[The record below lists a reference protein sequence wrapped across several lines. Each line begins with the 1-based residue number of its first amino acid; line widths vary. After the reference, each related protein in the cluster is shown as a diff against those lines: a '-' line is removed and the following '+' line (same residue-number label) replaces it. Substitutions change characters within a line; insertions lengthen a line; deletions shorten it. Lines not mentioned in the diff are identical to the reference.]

1 MHSRCYL
8 FFISCFF
15 ISSVLC
21 AATTPTQTLIAR
33 TLSPTPIIDDLHA
46 LTKTIGGRPTGSP
59 AMDKAVN
66 WSVSLLTQAGLEHVH
81 TEPYSPERNW
91 LPQIETAQY
100 SVASAQEKPL
110 RVAAMPF
117 SPSTSE
123 HGLLAEVY
131 AIGPGDQ
138 TAFTAAGKKLKGKWL
153 LVTPP
158 LMNTVEDL
166 LNEYSMTPPIF
177 ARAKKAEAAGI
188 LWVSNRPGRLLY
200 RHNITFNG
208 SMSELPAAIIERQ
221 GGEDIIA
228 QLKKDKTVK
237 VNLTLRNEIQIKPI
251 NQNVI
256 AEIKGSTK
264 PDEVIILGAHLDSWD
279 LGEGAL
285 DNGCN
290 ATLVLD
296 VARQMMTLAKE
307 GQRPQRTVRFMLY
320 SGEELGLYGSY
331 FDTINHAPELDKI
344 KAAIFYDIGT
354 GQTTGYTLS
363 GRHDMAITVEKALKP
378 VAAFGPFTQTFDTS
392 IDTDNFDYVLQGIPT
407 LVANQNPQPYLAPY
421 HAETDTFEKVDQRE
435 LKLNTAIAAVL
446 LWGLANE
453 QTLAPRQNRK
463 EITALLQSTGVDKE
477 MKNFSIWNDF
487 ITGRRGMNPDRE

>member
-1 MHSRCYL
+1 MHFRCYL
-8 FFISCFF
+8 LSISCFF
-15 ISSVLC
+15 ISSALC
-21 AATTPTQTLIAR
+21 AANTPTQTLLAR

-59 AMDKAVN
+59 AMDKAVD
-66 WSVSLLTQAGLEHVH
+66 WSVSRFTQAELENVH
-81 TEPYSPERNW
+81 TETYSPERNW
-91 LPQIETAQY
+91 LPQIETALY
-100 SVASAQEKPL
+100 TVGSTQEKPL

-123 HGLLAEVY
+123 QGLLAEVY
-131 AIGPGDQ
+131 AIGSGDQ
-138 TAFTAAGKKLKGKWL
+138 AAFTAAGKKLKGKWL

-158 LMNTVEDL
+158 LMKTVEDL
-166 LNEYSMTPPIF
+166 LNEYTITPPIF
-177 ARAKKAEAAGI
+177 ARAKKAGAAGI
-188 LWVSNRPGRLLY
+188 LWVSNRPGQLLY

-208 SMSELPAAIIERQ
+208 SMSALPAAVIERQ
-221 GGEDIIA
+221 GGEAMIS
-228 QLKKDKTVK
+228 QLKKRKTVK
-237 VNLTLRNEIQIKPI
+237 VKLTLRPEIQIKPM
-251 NQNVI
+251 NRNVI
-256 AEIKGSTK
+256 AEIKGTTMS
-264 PDEVIILGAHLDSWD
+264 DEVIILGAHLDSWD

-290 ATLVLD
+290 ATLVMD

-320 SGEELGLYGSY
+320 SGEELGLYGSH

-363 GRHDMAITVEKALKP
+363 GRHDMAAAVEKALKP
-378 VAAFGPFTQTFDTS
+378 VAAFGPFTQTFDAS

-421 HAETDTFEKVDQRE
+421 HADSDTFDKVDQRE
-435 LKLNTAIAAVL
+435 LKFNTAIAAVL
-446 LWGLANE
+446 LWNLANE

-463 EITALLQSTGVDKE
+463 EVTALLQSTGVDKE
-477 MKNFSIWNDF
+477 MKNFNIWDDF
-487 ITGRRGMNPDRE
+487 ITGRRGISSDK